1 MALAPYNEK
10 AALSAAHLLKNFEY
24 EAFKLQLEAQQI
36 AIVFDDDA
44 AASTEGKWTLE
55 LIVNLL
61 AKLYP
66 VLSIMP
72 LEGDKNRLAAW
83 LKEHAKAI
91 NPRIELEEGLADTSV
106 CVVVGSRV
114 PVGPQRIIY
123 AGSDGW
129 IAKFSAFEPVRSGT
143 THNPFGA
150 GAAACFAAANVF
162 RAVFAE
168 QLHNNAL
175 DGRLT
180 FSVLDH
186 TQGEEILRNPNLID
200 VDLQES
206 FLVGLGAIG
215 NGAIWALAR
224 CQNLTGDLHLI
235 DHEAL
240 DATNPQRY
248 VLARYTD
255 GVEAVPKVSVAM
267 REFAMTSFTPQLHF
281 ERWGEYLL
289 KRGDWHLGRV
299 AVALDTAADRTSIQA
314 SLPEWVVNA
323 WTQPENLGVSRH
335 AFLDEYAC
343 LACLYW
349 PTEKIKDE
357 STLVAEAINLPDDDL
372 LRRLLYTD
380 QPVPRDYLLQIAAAK
395 ALPEEAVLAFEGATL
410 RQFYS
415 RAICGGALLPC
426 GVEASEGTQAEIPMA
441 FQSALAGIMLAAEL
455 VGHAGKLK
463 IGPPTKTEINLLR
476 PLQKH
481 LSSYLKKTDRC
492 FCQDTDFIEAY
503 RTKYHNLVTQ

>member
-10 AALSAAHLLKNFEY
+10 AALSAAHLLKGFEY
-24 EAFKLQLEAQQI
+24 EAFKARLEAQRI
-36 AIVFDDDA
+36 AIAFDDA
-44 AASTEGKWTLE
+44 AAESTEGRWALE

-61 AKLYP
+61 ARLYP
-66 VLSIMP
+66 VLIIAP
-72 LEGDKNRLAAW
+72 LENDQNGLAAE
-83 LKEHAKAI
+83 LKGHAKAI
-91 NPRIELEEGLADTSV
+91 NPELDFGKGLAETSV

-114 PVGPQRIIY
+114 AVGPKRIVY

-129 IAKFSAFEPVRSGT
+129 IAKLSAVEPVRCGM

-168 QLHNNAL
+168 QLQKGAL
-175 DGRLT
+175 DENLT

-186 TQGEEILRNPNLID
+186 TQGEAISRNPSLSQVN
-200 VDLQES
+200 LQES
-206 FLVGLGAIG
+206 FLVGLGAVG

-224 CQNLTGDLHLI
+224 CQDLAGDLHLI

-240 DATNPQRY
+240 DDTNPQRY
-248 VLARYTD
+248 VLARHRD
-255 GVEAVPKVSVAM
+255 GVETVPKVDVAM
-267 REFAMTSFTPQLHF
+267 RAFALTGFTPQLHP
-281 ERWGEYLL
+281 EQWGEYLF
-289 KRGDWHLGRV
+289 KRGNWHLGRV
-299 AVALDTAADRTSIQA
+299 AVAVDTAADRIAVQA

-335 AFLDEYAC
+335 VFLGEHAC

-349 PTEKIKDE
+349 PAGKVKDE
-357 STLVAEAINLPDDDL
+357 STLVAEAINLPDGDM
-372 LRRLLYTD
+372 LRKLLYTNE
-380 QPVPRDYLLQIAAAK
+380 PVPRDYLLQIAVAK
-395 ALPEEAVLAFEGATL
+395 NLPEEAVLEYEGMSL

-415 RAICGGALLPC
+415 RAICGGALLRFGAEAGE
-426 GVEASEGTQAEIPMA
+426 GVQAEVPMA

-455 VGHAGKLK
+455 VGHTSQLK
-463 IGPPTKTEINLLR
+463 IDPATKTEVNLLR

-481 LSSYLKKTDRC
+481 LSGYVKKADRC
-492 FCQDTDFIEAY
+492 LCQDPTFIEAY
-503 RTKYHNLVTQ
+503 RIKYRDVAPG

>member
-10 AALSAAHLLKNFEY
+10 AALSAAHLLEGFEY
-24 EAFKLQLEAQQI
+24 GAFKARLEAQRI
-36 AIVFDDDA
+36 AIAFDA
-44 AASTEGKWTLE
+44 AAAESTEGRWALE

-61 AKLYP
+61 ARLYP
-66 VLSIMP
+66 ALIIAP
-72 LEGDKNRLAAW
+72 LESDQNGLAAE

-91 NPRIELEEGLADTSV
+91 NPELDLGEDLTETKV

-114 PVGPQRIIY
+114 AVGPKRIVY

-129 IAKFSAFEPVRSGT
+129 IAKLSAVKPVGSGA

-150 GAAACFAAANVF
+150 GAAACFAVANVF

-168 QLHNNAL
+168 QLQKGAL
-175 DGRLT
+175 DEDLV

-186 TQGEEILRNPNLID
+186 TQGEAISRNPSLSQVN
-200 VDLQES
+200 LQES
-206 FLVGLGAIG
+206 FLVGLGAVG

-224 CQNLTGDLHLI
+224 CQDLAGDLHLI

-240 DATNPQRY
+240 DGTNPQRY
-248 VLARYTD
+248 VLARYRD
-255 GVEAVPKVSVAM
+255 GVETVPKVDVAM
-267 REFAMTSFTPQLHF
+267 RAFARTGFTPQLHP
-281 ERWGEYLL
+281 ERWGEYLV

-299 AVALDTAADRTSIQA
+299 AVAVDSAADRIAVQA
-314 SLPEWVVNA
+314 SLPKWVVNA

-335 AFLDEYAC
+335 VFLGEHAC

-349 PTEKIKDE
+349 PAGKVKDE
-357 STLVAEAINLPDDDL
+357 STLVAEAINLPDGDT
-372 LRRLLYTD
+372 LRKLLYTNE
-380 QPVPRDYLLQIAAAK
+380 PVPRDYLLQIAVAK
-395 ALPEEAVLAFEGATL
+395 NLPEEAVLEYRGMSL

-415 RAICGGALLPC
+415 RAICGGALLRF
-426 GVEASEGTQAEIPMA
+426 GAEAGEGAQAEVPMA

-455 VGHAGKLK
+455 IGHASQLK
-463 IGPPTKTEINLLR
+463 IDPATKTEVNLLR

-481 LSSYLKKTDRC
+481 LAGYVKKAERC
-492 FCQDTDFIEAY
+492 LCQDPTFIEAY
-503 RTKYHNLVTQ
+503 RTKYQDVASK